1 MLKTMVKLIISDT
14 DIGLGGGYLNKTNL
28 PGTLSG
34 GTRKPMVEI
43 ITSVT
48 DIGLGGLLKHN

>member
-1 MLKTMVKLIISDT
+1 MVKLIISDT

-34 GTRKPMVEI
+34 GTRKLI
-43 ITSVT
+43 QDTITNIPKYN
-48 DIGLGGLLKHN
+48 DL

>member
-1 MLKTMVKLIISDT
+1 LV
-14 DIGLGGGYLNKTNL
+14 GYLNTTNL